1 MKRAYASHLKWP
13 NLLLIGALV
22 LVSFS
27 LRPAITQPE
36 PVVEMTKI
44 GFIGDSITH
53 GPKKGKSAVTHEIE
67 SLGDKF
73 VGFNEAVNGT
83 TTTDWQPGT
92 LLFNDALAKFRAQNV
107 HTVSIMLGTNDA
119 RRDRAISPA
128 IYRRNMEVIVKSL
141 LSSGV
146 VKKVIINYPPY
157 VVPGSATWDEVSIA
171 RLKLYMLQ
179 LDAVTKERGVAKGD
193 TAAFDYF
200 RQHTDQLI
208 DGIHPNE
215 EGRQALGRMW
225 ADAYERVV
233 AQELSGRRLSVFTV
247 ASSDRI

>member
-1 MKRAYASHLKWP
+1 M
-13 NLLLIGALV
+13 

-27 LRPAITQPE
+27 LRPAVTQPQPE
-36 PVVEMTKI
+36 PVVKITKI

-53 GPKKGKSAVTHEIE
+53 GPWKGKSAVEHEIE
-67 SLGDKF
+67 SLGDNF

-83 TTTDWQPGT
+83 TTADWQPGT
-92 LLFNDALAKFRAQNV
+92 LLFNDALAKFRTQNI

-119 RRDRAISPA
+119 RKDRAFSPA
-128 IYRRNMEVIVKSL
+128 TYHRNMERIVGSL

-146 VKKVIINYPPY
+146 VNRVIVNYPPY
-157 VVPGSATWDEVSIA
+157 VVPGSGRWDVASIA

-179 LDAVTKERGVAKGD
+179 LDAVTKRRGVAKGD
-193 TAAFDYF
+193 TAAFGYF

-233 AQELSGRRLSVFTV
+233 AQEVSRRQLSVFTSV
-247 ASSDRI
+247 PSDRI

>member
-1 MKRAYASHLKWP
+1 M
-13 NLLLIGALV
+13 

-27 LRPAITQPE
+27 LRPAIIQPE
-36 PVVEMTKI
+36 PVVQLTKI

-53 GPKKGKSAVTHEIE
+53 GPKTGKSAVDHEIE
-67 SLGDKF
+67 SLGDNF

-92 LLFNDALAKFRAQNV
+92 LLFNDALAKFRSQNI

-119 RRDRAISPA
+119 RRDRAVSPA
-128 IYRRNMEVIVKSL
+128 TYRRNMERIVGSL

-146 VKKVIINYPPY
+146 VTRVIINYPPY

-171 RLKLYMLQ
+171 RLKLYVLQ
-179 LDAVTKERGVAKGD
+179 LDIVTKERGVAKGD

-200 RQHTDQLI
+200 RRHTDQLI

-215 EGRQALGRMW
+215 EGRLALGRMW

-233 AQELSGRRLSVFTV
+233 AKEISERQLSVFATTP
-247 ASSDRI
+247 SDLI